1 MAPDRW
7 RCRTYQYRLHPTTRQ
22 TRALLLQL
30 DYQREL
36 YNAALEERVGAWKWE
51 RRSVS
56 FFDQCRTLTGL
67 AEIRPEVVASGVVL
81 CRGTL
86 KRLDRAFA
94 AFYRRVKTGETPG
107 YPRFKSASRFHSLQ
121 WEDTNGWKVKSEAR
135 RLYLLGIGEIKANY
149 HRPLLGTPKAIT
161 VKREGATWWVGVR
174 CVDVPATPLASTGRE
189 VGLDL
194 GVINLVATSEGE
206 LIVGEHF
213 GSQARAQL
221 TFAQQRLATKQRG
234 SNRRRRQV
242 DVVARLHRKVANQR
256 RNAAH
261 QLSRRLVN
269 DYDLIVLEDLAI
281 TNMVCAPKAKPD
293 PEVPGAFLL
302 NGAKAKTGL
311 NRSIHD
317 AGWGTLASLLS
328 YKAESAGRI
337 VVTVDPRHTSQMCAK
352 CGHVEAGNRVNQAEF
367 CCLACGHRVHADVN
381 AARNILRA
389 GRARQA
395 LACVGRI

>member
-1 MAPDRW
+1 
-7 RCRTYQYRLHPTTRQ
+7 
-22 TRALLLQL
+22 
-30 DYQREL
+30 
-36 YNAALEERVGAWKWE
+36 VGAWKWE
-51 RRSVS
+51 GRSVS
-56 FFDQCRTLTGL
+56 YFDQCRTLTGL
-67 AEIRPEVVASGVVL
+67 ADVRPEIVASGITL

-94 AFYRRVKTGETPG
+94 AFYRRAQNGTTPG
-107 YPRFKSASRFHSLQ
+107 FPRFKSASRFSSLQ
-121 WEDTNGWKVKSEAR
+121 WEDRGGWKLKGEAR

-149 HRPLLGTPKAIT
+149 HRPLVGTPKTIT
-161 VKREGATWWVGVR
+161 VKREGAKWWVSVL
-174 CVDVPATPLASTGRE
+174 CVDVPALPLSPTGE
-189 VGLDL
+189 SVELDL
-194 GVINLVATSEGE
+194 GVANLVATSEGE

-213 GSQARAQL
+213 GSQTRAQL
-221 TFAQQRLATKQRG
+221 TLAQQRLATKQRG

-242 DVVARLHRKVANQR
+242 EVVARLHRKVANQR
-256 RNAAH
+256 RNFAH

-281 TNMVCAPKAKPD
+281 TNMVRAPRAKTVPD
-293 PEVPGAFLL
+293 APGTFLP
-302 NGAKAKTGL
+302 NSAKAKAGL

-317 AGWGTLASLLS
+317 AWWGTLASLLS

-337 VVTVDPRHTSQMCAK
+337 VVTVDPRHTSQTCAE
-352 CGHVEAGNRVNQAEF
+352 CGHVEAGNRVNQAVF
-367 CCLACGHRVHADVN
+367 CCLACGHRAHADVN